1 MVIPADAAATLRQL
15 QVLDSD
21 AERLVFSA
29 EASAEG
35 VVLLGD
41 DDDLDELMG
50 YVAAEATTSLTGGAN
65 GASTTP
71 SKF

>member
-1 MVIPADAAATLRQL
+1 M
-15 QVLDSD
+15 
-21 AERLVFSA
+21 FSA

-50 YVAAEATTSLTGGAN
+50 YVAAEANHEPDQRRLDDVFEILTRAIE
-65 GASTTP
+65 TP
-71 SKF
+71 RGR